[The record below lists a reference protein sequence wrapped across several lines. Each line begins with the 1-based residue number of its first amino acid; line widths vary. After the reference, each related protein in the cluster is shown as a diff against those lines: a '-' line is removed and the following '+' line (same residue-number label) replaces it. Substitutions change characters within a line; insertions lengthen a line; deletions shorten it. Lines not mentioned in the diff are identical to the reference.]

1 MNRPI
6 TVVAG
11 CIDPTRSY
19 VSTEIGYAVSHGVDF
34 LLKHKSAASSWPT
47 TIIKHGCYYFV
58 SDTYKISQVSCVVP
72 ITVLLFRKS

>member
-11 CIDPTRSY
+11 CTDPTRSY
-19 VSTEIGYAVSHGVDF
+19 ISTEIGYAVSHGVDF

-47 TIIKHGCYYFV
+47 TIIKLTIIASVIILSVTPTKFHKC
-58 SDTYKISQVSCVVP
+58 
-72 ITVLLFRKS
+72 LA